1 MAIFTHEDVL
11 WFKVAVDD
19 AERVEI
25 LEGDEDLGG
34 EETRRREGEA
44 ELGLPAEEGVEVAAG
59 AEIDEE
65 ARVVRHVDARVE
77 RGEEGVVERLE
88 NLRLGLRVGEFLRC
102 EEVFIND
109 LEGEVGAVVVA

>member
-59 AEIDEE
+59 AEVHEK
-65 ARVVRHVDARVE
+65 ARVMRNVDTRVE
-77 RGEEGVVERLE
+77 SGEEGVVQRM
-88 NLRLGLRVGEFLRC
+88 
-102 EEVFIND
+102 
-109 LEGEVGAVVVA
+109 